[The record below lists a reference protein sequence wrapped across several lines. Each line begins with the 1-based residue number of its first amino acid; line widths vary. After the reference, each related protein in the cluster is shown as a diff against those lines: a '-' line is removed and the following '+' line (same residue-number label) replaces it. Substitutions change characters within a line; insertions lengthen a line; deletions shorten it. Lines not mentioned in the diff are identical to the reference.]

1 MKETPKLHTTGVPPL
16 PDKQPEKPNKKIY
29 FRWNCS
35 CLLDFL
41 GWRMMDSIASLKSHI
56 YFSHF
61 SKNTWNLKQPFLIG
75 CFRIPNLYM
84 TNGWKSPNIH
94 LNLVVWSSN
103 NRCIDLMWFS
113 WHFCPTKRQRFCTG
127 CHYCVLRW
135 AIWSSSCGRQ
145 IRMRNAFQNTMVP
158 WPKRGK
164 KGGVG
169 GDKITRW
176 WFQIFFMFTP
186 IPGEMIQL
194 DDHIFQMGWNHQLDE
209 GSDGW

>member
-1 MKETPKLHTTGVPPL
+1 MFGETTISYIEIWNHPIETTIYKLMFQVP
-16 PDKQPEKPNKKIY
+16 
-29 FRWNCS
+29 
-35 CLLDFL
+35 
-41 GWRMMDSIASLKSHI
+41 GSHI

-61 SKNTWNLKQPFLIG
+61 SKNTWNLKQPFFIG
-75 CFRIPNLYM
+75 CFRILNLYM

-94 LNLVVWSSN
+94 LKLVVWSSN

-113 WHFCPTKRQRFCTG
+113 WHFFPTKRQRFCTG

-164 KGGVG
+164 KGVLVV
-169 GDKITRW
+169 IR
-176 WFQIFFMFTP
+176 
-186 IPGEMIQL
+186 
-194 DDHIFQMGWNHQLDE
+194 
-209 GSDGW
+209 